1 MQYRTTKKE
10 TFILDLEDVERIE
23 YNRPYWKDK
32 ERKKLKKKEVKCE
45 LCNGTILRGNAV
57 KILNED
63 WIQLEIQENTDI
75 LVKILKCKDVR
86 KVEMIHK

>member
-1 MQYRTTKKE
+1 MQYKTTKKE
-10 TFILDLEDVERIE
+10 TFMLDPEDVERIE
-23 YNRPYWKDK
+23 YNRPYW
-32 ERKKLKKKEVKCE
+32 KKKEVKCE
-45 LCNGTILRGNAV
+45 LCNGTILKENAV

-63 WIQLEIQENTDI
+63 WIRLEIQENTDI